1 MFRNML
7 RKRIVNDISDATA
20 VYAST
25 TLIATGG
32 LGALG
37 GAAGGYQY
45 INGRLSNSISPEA
58 TANEFVMR
66 GAKAGA
72 AAGAT
77 PITVPGSLI
86 KQRAPAAFSY
96 VSNQAS
102 SLWNKIKTANE
113 THSPELQTSPA
124 PRSTFQR
131 R

>member
-1 MFRNML
+1 MFRNIL
-7 RKRIVNDISDATA
+7 RKGIVADVGNAAGAYTSA
-20 VYAST
+20 

-32 LGALG
+32 LGTLG
-37 GAAGGYQY
+37 GVAGGYQY

-66 GAKAGA
+66 GAKSGA
-72 AAGAT
+72 AVGAT

-86 KQRAPAAFSY
+86 KQHAPAAFSY

-102 SLWNKIKTANE
+102 SLWNKFKTANE

-124 PRSTFQR
+124 PRSTSQR